1 MLNTLEKLKTKSK
14 KRVGRGYG
22 SMKGGHTAGR
32 GQKGQKSRSGYTQP
46 RPGFE
51 GGQMPLSRRLPKFRG
66 FTRGYFQ
73 SKSTNHAINAAKI
86 AEYAANNNI
95 EVTDLNSL
103 LSLFTMA
110 GYDYRDEG
118 SKFKLLGSRV
128 TEELSAKAKTQ
139 LTTII
144 EVAEKNDIKVSDGVK
159 KLVK

>member
-1 MLNTLEKLKTKSK
+1 MLNALEKIKTKSK

-22 SMKGGHTAGR
+22 SMRGGHTSGR

-51 GGQMPLSRRLPKFRG
+51 GGQMPLSRRLPKYRG

-73 SKSTNHAINAAKI
+73 SRSTNHAINAAKL
-86 AEYAANNNI
+86 AQYAVINNV

-103 LSLFTMA
+103 LNLFSLA

-118 SKFKLLGSRV
+118 SKFKLLGSRIAQD
-128 TEELSAKAKTQ
+128 LSAKEKTQ